1 MKKVKIKLFH
11 PLNNENRKKLIMMKS
26 SSVSNIKIINKKSTD
41 VSLDNKLKSS
51 SKRKIKLPKI
61 ELYNNINNN
70 IKSRL
75 GEIKN
80 SNFFVTVDN
89 NIHLNKN
96 KMKIPQKPIKS
107 KPKEDKEDNN
117 LNIDAIISKFE
128 EEYKNDMIE
137 KRNKQKNIIN
147 KIYGINSQYI
157 RNLNFAKKRKYLTL
171 KDYQINILEAY
182 SQNRKYSDKS
192 IYKLSDIFKNIR
204 EDIEGVVPY
213 PKINLNSIFNHFKS
227 HNKIHRIKSVKS
239 YINEI
244 PKPKDDF
251 EKEEL
256 LINSLK
262 IRKKRKQKVK
272 ANLFDFVNRF

>member
-1 MKKVKIKLFH
+1 MKTVKIKLFH

-157 RNLNFAKKRKYLTL
+157 KNLNFAKKRKYLTL

>member
-137 KRNKQKNIIN
+137 KRNKQKNI
-147 KIYGINSQYI
+147 NSQYI
-157 RNLNFAKKRKYLTL
+157 KKLNFAKKRKYLTL

>member
-51 SKRKIKLPKI
+51 GKRKIKLPKI

-157 RNLNFAKKRKYLTL
+157 KNLNFAKKRKYLTL